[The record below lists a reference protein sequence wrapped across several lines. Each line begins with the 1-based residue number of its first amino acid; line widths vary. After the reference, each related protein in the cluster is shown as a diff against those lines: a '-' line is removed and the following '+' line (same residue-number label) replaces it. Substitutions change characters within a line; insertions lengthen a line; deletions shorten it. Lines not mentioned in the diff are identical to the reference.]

1 MLEVCASKIGDII
14 LSVLE
19 SKMENKLDEVKKAK
33 IISDTR
39 KSICEFEEK
48 YLQNHDGTVLTSREF
63 GEYLQYSKP
72 IEEIFSTIW
81 DTSTEIAGTTEIVE
95 KLSTQ
100 CIESIKEKG
109 RTIPPTENHLI
120 KHFFEASVEI
130 VSKMAREAITPGERM
145 TQMQIKDLRND
156 MDGKLAD
163 IQAQLNQ
170 RERLSPEEEES
181 IFDALYTI
189 LCGGEVHQIQKLV
202 PLFQKKSDSIELA
215 LSVLIQLMAGE
226 GNSPEV
232 IVESIQKIENCYVRN
247 IVIRFIIA
255 YGFLWKEVVGE
266 ISSSSVDLKFK
277 KIAGDLYTENWDKI
291 FELKR
296 DEKEYRVVLLVKKE
310 YREEIWLGKRIL
322 FWYLNRFRDKCV
334 IGLDDDLFTQ
344 PITIYDEM
352 LLAWGKTHLYGGEDK
367 EGKTKKEI
375 ENLLRRKSIVENLG
389 IQSQLL
395 YWEILFEICMENGD
409 KETVVHYLP
418 QIPDQIKESKTIKEA
433 KFFVQ
438 ILDENVNEQELVR
451 FCISIDDASALEFYC
466 AGKDAEFVIKFY
478 EKYGVLFENNY
489 GLFEEYVL
497 ACKRKNR
504 CTDDLIRM
512 VEEQKDRYKNRIE
525 YWNLYSTL
533 GEKVDFVDLCKQVK
547 EGKVVGKIRGG
558 IEFAHKL
565 LNNKYILEARQI
577 CEMMAATA
585 QYSNEYKV
593 LLGRLLIAENKYIEA
608 LDILKAV
615 EEDGCI
621 KPFVIEKILQLSIV
635 CKRRIDRQTIINVQ
649 NVDTAYA
656 WAFLAQYYIDIN
668 KKDEAMKAITKALL
682 RATENDGTIYGQYF
696 SMHAQLC
703 GEREEKC
710 NGLIQENT
718 SAVLCEEETGNKY
731 VVCVYA
737 EALIP
742 NRNGLKQPY
751 TWENV
756 FHMTVSDAVEKNLYL
771 QKKGDKITIG
781 KKTYV
786 VESVVP
792 VDYFLL
798 QKAMNKSLEQGI
810 AYKIE
815 IPTLENGRTNIDAFF
830 DEIKKYTPEKND
842 LLEEYRKMDKVPL
855 PLYALRQSVTIPYG
869 QFVHIAFRDSMI
881 VIRSDSHLSITAT
894 KNTRYVLSFS
904 AAIFFMQAGITAED
918 LIQNNVYIPESL
930 HESLDMEWSK
940 TLQDKSREKI
950 ATMMFDQGQPIIHE
964 ESDKEKRYFI
974 QEAGKRKSESEKLK
988 FIKNN
993 KSINITGRDDIQLQ
1007 DLFGICD
1014 YDALSIAVHQN
1025 FTLVAFE
1032 PLLIAMSQKELLD
1045 FQCTG
1050 IVDFLCVTDFPLDKT
1065 LKVICFMAK
1074 CKFEKILS
1082 DEIISVLI
1090 QKFDEV
1096 ESDEEREKC
1105 MTLWF
1110 EFFDVL
1116 DKKEDES
1123 EYKGLFVQN
1132 VLIALQAYL
1141 RKGGSEQEIRNLTR
1155 KPMIK
1160 VAICLLYNSKCIDL
1174 QYDEKRVLPTTEQ
1187 EMGKNG

>member
-1 MLEVCASKIGDII
+1 
-14 LSVLE
+14 
-19 SKMENKLDEVKKAK
+19 
-33 IISDTR
+33 
-39 KSICEFEEK
+39 
-48 YLQNHDGTVLTSREF
+48 
-63 GEYLQYSKP
+63 
-72 IEEIFSTIW
+72 
-81 DTSTEIAGTTEIVE
+81 
-95 KLSTQ
+95 
-100 CIESIKEKG
+100 
-109 RTIPPTENHLI
+109 
-120 KHFFEASVEI
+120 
-130 VSKMAREAITPGERM
+130 
-145 TQMQIKDLRND
+145 
-156 MDGKLAD
+156 
-163 IQAQLNQ
+163 
-170 RERLSPEEEES
+170 
-181 IFDALYTI
+181 
-189 LCGGEVHQIQKLV
+189 
-202 PLFQKKSDSIELA
+202 
-215 LSVLIQLMAGE
+215 
-226 GNSPEV
+226 
-232 IVESIQKIENCYVRN
+232 
-247 IVIRFIIA
+247 
-255 YGFLWKEVVGE
+255 
-266 ISSSSVDLKFK
+266 
-277 KIAGDLYTENWDKI
+277 
-291 FELKR
+291 
-296 DEKEYRVVLLVKKE
+296 
-310 YREEIWLGKRIL
+310 
-322 FWYLNRFRDKCV
+322 
-334 IGLDDDLFTQ
+334 
-344 PITIYDEM
+344 
-352 LLAWGKTHLYGGEDK
+352 
-367 EGKTKKEI
+367 
-375 ENLLRRKSIVENLG
+375 
-389 IQSQLL
+389 
-395 YWEILFEICMENGD
+395 
-409 KETVVHYLP
+409 
-418 QIPDQIKESKTIKEA
+418 
-433 KFFVQ
+433 
-438 ILDENVNEQELVR
+438 
-451 FCISIDDASALEFYC
+451 
-466 AGKDAEFVIKFY
+466 
-478 EKYGVLFENNY
+478 
-489 GLFEEYVL
+489 
-497 ACKRKNR
+497 
-504 CTDDLIRM
+504 
-512 VEEQKDRYKNRIE
+512 
-525 YWNLYSTL
+525 
-533 GEKVDFVDLCKQVK
+533 
-547 EGKVVGKIRGG
+547 
-558 IEFAHKL
+558 
-565 LNNKYILEARQI
+565 
-577 CEMMAATA
+577 
-585 QYSNEYKV
+585 
-593 LLGRLLIAENKYIEA
+593 
-608 LDILKAV
+608 
-615 EEDGCI
+615 
-621 KPFVIEKILQLSIV
+621 
-635 CKRRIDRQTIINVQ
+635 
-649 NVDTAYA
+649 
-656 WAFLAQYYIDIN
+656 
-668 KKDEAMKAITKALL
+668 
-682 RATENDGTIYGQYF
+682 
-696 SMHAQLC
+696 
-703 GEREEKC
+703 
-710 NGLIQENT
+710 
-718 SAVLCEEETGNKY
+718 
-731 VVCVYA
+731 
-737 EALIP
+737 
-742 NRNGLKQPY
+742 
-751 TWENV
+751 
-756 FHMTVSDAVEKNLYL
+756 MTVSDAVEKNLYL

-842 LLEEYRKMDKVPL
+842 LLEEYRKMDKMPL

-1187 EMGKNG
+1187 EMEKNG

>member
-1 MLEVCASKIGDII
+1 
-14 LSVLE
+14 
-19 SKMENKLDEVKKAK
+19 
-33 IISDTR
+33 
-39 KSICEFEEK
+39 
-48 YLQNHDGTVLTSREF
+48 
-63 GEYLQYSKP
+63 
-72 IEEIFSTIW
+72 
-81 DTSTEIAGTTEIVE
+81 
-95 KLSTQ
+95 
-100 CIESIKEKG
+100 
-109 RTIPPTENHLI
+109 
-120 KHFFEASVEI
+120 
-130 VSKMAREAITPGERM
+130 
-145 TQMQIKDLRND
+145 
-156 MDGKLAD
+156 
-163 IQAQLNQ
+163 
-170 RERLSPEEEES
+170 
-181 IFDALYTI
+181 
-189 LCGGEVHQIQKLV
+189 
-202 PLFQKKSDSIELA
+202 
-215 LSVLIQLMAGE
+215 
-226 GNSPEV
+226 
-232 IVESIQKIENCYVRN
+232 
-247 IVIRFIIA
+247 
-255 YGFLWKEVVGE
+255 
-266 ISSSSVDLKFK
+266 
-277 KIAGDLYTENWDKI
+277 
-291 FELKR
+291 
-296 DEKEYRVVLLVKKE
+296 
-310 YREEIWLGKRIL
+310 
-322 FWYLNRFRDKCV
+322 
-334 IGLDDDLFTQ
+334 
-344 PITIYDEM
+344 
-352 LLAWGKTHLYGGEDK
+352 
-367 EGKTKKEI
+367 
-375 ENLLRRKSIVENLG
+375 
-389 IQSQLL
+389 
-395 YWEILFEICMENGD
+395 
-409 KETVVHYLP
+409 
-418 QIPDQIKESKTIKEA
+418 
-433 KFFVQ
+433 
-438 ILDENVNEQELVR
+438 
-451 FCISIDDASALEFYC
+451 
-466 AGKDAEFVIKFY
+466 
-478 EKYGVLFENNY
+478 
-489 GLFEEYVL
+489 
-497 ACKRKNR
+497 
-504 CTDDLIRM
+504 
-512 VEEQKDRYKNRIE
+512 
-525 YWNLYSTL
+525 
-533 GEKVDFVDLCKQVK
+533 
-547 EGKVVGKIRGG
+547 
-558 IEFAHKL
+558 
-565 LNNKYILEARQI
+565 
-577 CEMMAATA
+577 
-585 QYSNEYKV
+585 
-593 LLGRLLIAENKYIEA
+593 
-608 LDILKAV
+608 
-615 EEDGCI
+615 
-621 KPFVIEKILQLSIV
+621 
-635 CKRRIDRQTIINVQ
+635 
-649 NVDTAYA
+649 
-656 WAFLAQYYIDIN
+656 
-668 KKDEAMKAITKALL
+668 
-682 RATENDGTIYGQYF
+682 
-696 SMHAQLC
+696 MHAQLC

-751 TWENV
+751 TWENA

-1065 LKVICFMAK
+1065 LKVICFMEK

-1160 VAICLLYNSKCIDL
+1160 VAICLLYNSKCIDS

>member
-1 MLEVCASKIGDII
+1 MCS
-14 LSVLE
+14 
-19 SKMENKLDEVKKAK
+19 
-33 IISDTR
+33 
-39 KSICEFEEK
+39 
-48 YLQNHDGTVLTSREF
+48 
-63 GEYLQYSKP
+63 
-72 IEEIFSTIW
+72 
-81 DTSTEIAGTTEIVE
+81 
-95 KLSTQ
+95 
-100 CIESIKEKG
+100 
-109 RTIPPTENHLI
+109 
-120 KHFFEASVEI
+120 
-130 VSKMAREAITPGERM
+130 
-145 TQMQIKDLRND
+145 
-156 MDGKLAD
+156 
-163 IQAQLNQ
+163 
-170 RERLSPEEEES
+170 
-181 IFDALYTI
+181 
-189 LCGGEVHQIQKLV
+189 GEVHQIQKLV
-202 PLFQKKSDSIELA
+202 PLFQKKSDSIERA

-226 GNSPEV
+226 SNSPEM

-266 ISSSSVDLKFK
+266 IFSSSVDPKFK
-277 KIAGDLYTENWDKI
+277 KIAGNLYTENWDKI

-375 ENLLRRKSIVENLG
+375 ENLLRRKSIVETLG

-451 FCISIDDASALEFYC
+451 FCISIDDASELEFYC

-478 EKYGVLFENNY
+478 EKYGVLFEKNY

-533 GEKVDFVDLCKQVK
+533 GERVDFVDLCKQVK
-547 EGKVVGKIRGG
+547 EGKVVGQIRGG

-565 LNNKYILEARQI
+565 LNNKYIL
-577 CEMMAATA
+577 
-585 QYSNEYKV
+585 
-593 LLGRLLIAENKYIEA
+593 
-608 LDILKAV
+608 
-615 EEDGCI
+615 
-621 KPFVIEKILQLSIV
+621 
-635 CKRRIDRQTIINVQ
+635 
-649 NVDTAYA
+649 
-656 WAFLAQYYIDIN
+656 
-668 KKDEAMKAITKALL
+668 
-682 RATENDGTIYGQYF
+682 
-696 SMHAQLC
+696 
-703 GEREEKC
+703 
-710 NGLIQENT
+710 
-718 SAVLCEEETGNKY
+718 
-731 VVCVYA
+731 
-737 EALIP
+737 
-742 NRNGLKQPY
+742 KQPY
-751 TWENV
+751 TWENA

>member
-156 MDGKLAD
+156 MDGKLAG

-170 RERLSPEEEES
+170 RERLSPEEEKS

-189 LCGGEVHQIQKLV
+189 LCSGEVHQIQKLV
-202 PLFQKKSDSIELA
+202 PLFQKKSDSIERA

-226 GNSPEV
+226 SNSPEV

-266 ISSSSVDLKFK
+266 ISSSSVDPKFK
-277 KIAGDLYTENWDKI
+277 KIAGNLYTENWDKI

-296 DEKEYRVVLLVKKE
+296 DEKEYRVVLLVEKE

-334 IGLDDDLFTQ
+334 VGLDDDLFKQ
-344 PITIYDEM
+344 PITIYDEI

-418 QIPDQIKESKTIKEA
+418 QIPDQIKESKTIKKA

-438 ILDENVNEQELVR
+438 ILDENVNEQE
-451 FCISIDDASALEFYC
+451 
-466 AGKDAEFVIKFY
+466 
-478 EKYGVLFENNY
+478 
-489 GLFEEYVL
+489 
-497 ACKRKNR
+497 
-504 CTDDLIRM
+504 
-512 VEEQKDRYKNRIE
+512 
-525 YWNLYSTL
+525 
-533 GEKVDFVDLCKQVK
+533 
-547 EGKVVGKIRGG
+547 
-558 IEFAHKL
+558 
-565 LNNKYILEARQI
+565 
-577 CEMMAATA
+577 
-585 QYSNEYKV
+585 
-593 LLGRLLIAENKYIEA
+593 
-608 LDILKAV
+608 
-615 EEDGCI
+615 
-621 KPFVIEKILQLSIV
+621 
-635 CKRRIDRQTIINVQ
+635 
-649 NVDTAYA
+649 
-656 WAFLAQYYIDIN
+656 
-668 KKDEAMKAITKALL
+668 LL

-751 TWENV
+751 TWENA

-786 VESVVP
+786 VESVVS
-792 VDYFLL
+792 VDHFLF

-881 VIRSDSHLSITAT
+881 VIRSDSHLSVTAT

-904 AAIFFMQAGITAED
+904 AAIFFMQAGIIAED

-930 HESLDMEWSK
+930 HELLDMEWSK

-964 ESDKEKRYFI
+964 ESDEEKRYFI

-993 KSINITGRDDIQLQ
+993 KSINIHGRDDIQLQ

-1014 YDALSIAVHQN
+1014 YDALSIAVHQD

-1032 PLLIAMSQKELLD
+1032 PLLIAMSQKELLN

-1050 IVDFLCVTDFPLDKT
+1050 IVDFLCVTDFPLDKI

-1105 MTLWF
+1105 MALWF

-1141 RKGGSEQEIRNLTR
+1141 RKGGSEQEIRKLTR

>member
-1 MLEVCASKIGDII
+1 MCS
-14 LSVLE
+14 
-19 SKMENKLDEVKKAK
+19 
-33 IISDTR
+33 
-39 KSICEFEEK
+39 
-48 YLQNHDGTVLTSREF
+48 
-63 GEYLQYSKP
+63 
-72 IEEIFSTIW
+72 
-81 DTSTEIAGTTEIVE
+81 
-95 KLSTQ
+95 
-100 CIESIKEKG
+100 
-109 RTIPPTENHLI
+109 
-120 KHFFEASVEI
+120 
-130 VSKMAREAITPGERM
+130 
-145 TQMQIKDLRND
+145 
-156 MDGKLAD
+156 
-163 IQAQLNQ
+163 
-170 RERLSPEEEES
+170 
-181 IFDALYTI
+181 
-189 LCGGEVHQIQKLV
+189 GEVHQIQKLV
-202 PLFQKKSDSIELA
+202 PLFQKKSDSIERA

-226 GNSPEV
+226 SNSPEM

-266 ISSSSVDLKFK
+266 IFSSSVDPKFK
-277 KIAGDLYTENWDKI
+277 KIAGNLYTENWDKI

-451 FCISIDDASALEFYC
+451 FCTSIDDASELEFYC

-478 EKYGVLFENNY
+478 EKYGVLFEKNY

-533 GEKVDFVDLCKQVK
+533 GERVDFVDLCKQVK
-547 EGKVVGKIRGG
+547 EGKVVGQIRGG

-565 LNNKYILEARQI
+565 LNNKYIL
-577 CEMMAATA
+577 
-585 QYSNEYKV
+585 
-593 LLGRLLIAENKYIEA
+593 
-608 LDILKAV
+608 
-615 EEDGCI
+615 
-621 KPFVIEKILQLSIV
+621 
-635 CKRRIDRQTIINVQ
+635 
-649 NVDTAYA
+649 
-656 WAFLAQYYIDIN
+656 
-668 KKDEAMKAITKALL
+668 
-682 RATENDGTIYGQYF
+682 
-696 SMHAQLC
+696 
-703 GEREEKC
+703 
-710 NGLIQENT
+710 
-718 SAVLCEEETGNKY
+718 
-731 VVCVYA
+731 
-737 EALIP
+737 
-742 NRNGLKQPY
+742 KQPY
-751 TWENV
+751 TWENA